1 MEIIV
6 KKSKILKISK
16 YIFKCTLGKNG
27 VTKKKEEGDL
37 KTPEG
42 VFYLRYIMYRSDK
55 IKKPKTNLPTY
66 IIKKN
71 HICCDDPKNSF
82 YNKILDIK
90 NSNLTEKLW
99 RKDILYDILIVIG
112 YNDGPI
118 IKGKGSA
125 IFLHLCEKKYKPT
138 KGCIAI
144 EKKNMIKLLKC
155 YPKKIRIC

>member
-1 MEIIV
+1 
-6 KKSKILKISK
+6 
-16 YIFKCTLGKNG
+16 
-27 VTKKKEEGDL
+27 
-37 KTPEG
+37 
-42 VFYLRYIMYRSDK
+42 MYRCDK
-55 IKKPKTNLPTY
+55 IKKLKTNLPTY

-82 YNKILDIK
+82 YNKILEIK

-125 IFLHLCEKKYKPT
+125 IFLHLCEKNYKPT

-144 EKKNMIKLLKC
+144 EKKNMVKLLKC
-155 YPKKIRIC
+155 YTKKIRIC